1 MIFLEKY
8 TFSKEKL
15 LFKVASKVN
24 TIKKLGFVIIDYS
37 YTNESVNLKLAKQK
51 HYLIS
56 DFVSSS
62 FFSKHYAN
70 ASGPFSVATSINGS
84 LVHRTVFHH
93 KTHTSCKKQKYTD
106 ANNIKKVINDKVYTL
121 YQNGSIGTS
130 LDPTDSV
137 YTCSYPF

>member
-24 TIKKLGFVIIDYS
+24 SIKKLGFVIIDYS

-84 LVHRTVFHH
+84 LVH
-93 KTHTSCKKQKYTD
+93 
-106 ANNIKKVINDKVYTL
+106 
-121 YQNGSIGTS
+121 S
-130 LDPTDSV
+130 LS
-137 YTCSYPF
+137 S